1 MQGFSNHGGQLLAAM
16 RVWPQATTP
25 WVDLSTGINPHPY
38 PAPRASAGARGRL
51 PFPEETAS
59 LEALAGM
66 AFGVNDPGRV
76 LATPG
81 AEAGLRLLPQVL
93 RAGTVLI
100 AGPTYASHADAWL
113 GAGAKL
119 VDREEQAGAVVLVN
133 PNNPDGRIHTQ
144 ADLLAMADR
153 LAARNG
159 WLIIDESFAD
169 VSAEPSLAARNHP
182 RVVVLRSFGK
192 FFGLAGLRLGFVLGA
207 PELIHRLRRRQ
218 GDWPVSADAL
228 AAGLAAYAD
237 ADWMR
242 RTRARLVRDAAW
254 LDSRLERA
262 GLEIIGGAS
271 LFRLVKASD
280 ASDRFQTLCAAGIL
294 TRPFADQPT
303 WLRFGLPQSWARRR
317 VEIALGVA
325 P

>member
-1 MQGFSNHGGQLLAAM
+1 MQGFSNHGGQLQAAM
-16 RVWPQATTP
+16 RAWPQGPAP

-38 PAPRASAGARGRL
+38 PAPRASAMARGRL

-59 LEALAGM
+59 LEALAGI
-66 AFGVNDPGRV
+66 AFGMGDPERV

-81 AEAGLRLLPQVL
+81 AEAGLRLLPEVL
-93 RAGTVLI
+93 SIGTVLI

-113 GAGAKL
+113 GAGAQT
-119 VDREEQAGAVVLVN
+119 VDREEQARVVVLVN
-133 PNNPDGRIHTQ
+133 PNNPDGRLYTQ
-144 ADLLAMADR
+144 GELLALADR
-153 LAARNG
+153 LAARDG
-159 WLIIDESFAD
+159 WLIVDESFAD
-169 VSAEPSLAARNHP
+169 VTAEPSLAAQDHP

-192 FFGLAGLRLGFVLGA
+192 FFGLAGLRLGFVLGP
-207 PELIHRLRRRQ
+207 PELIRRLRRRQ

-237 ADWMR
+237 GDWMR

-262 GLEIIGGAS
+262 GFEIIGGAS
-271 LFRLVKASD
+271 LFRLAKAAD
-280 ASDRFQTLCAAGIL
+280 ASDRFQTLCACGIL

>member
-16 RVWPQATTP
+16 RAWPRAPTP

-51 PFPEETAS
+51 PFPEEAAS
-59 LEALAGM
+59 LEALVGM
-66 AFGVNDPGRV
+66 AFGVGNPERV

-93 RAGTVLI
+93 GADTVLI
-100 AGPTYASHADAWL
+100 AGPTYASHADAWT
-113 GAGAKL
+113 GAGARP
-119 VDREEQAGAVVLVN
+119 VDDEAQARVVVLVN
-133 PNNPDGRIHTQ
+133 PNNPDGRLHAQ
-144 ADLLAMADR
+144 GDLLAMADR
-153 LAARNG
+153 LAARDG
-159 WLIIDESFAD
+159 WLIVDESFAD
-169 VSAEPSLAARNHP
+169 ISAEPSLAAHGHP
-182 RVVVLRSFGK
+182 RIVVLRSFGK
-192 FFGLAGLRLGFVLGA
+192 FFGLAGLRLGFVLGP

-228 AAGLAAYAD
+228 AAGLAAYTD
-237 ADWMR
+237 ADWMK
-242 RTRARLVRDAAW
+242 RTRARLARDAAW

-262 GLEIIGGAS
+262 GFEIVGGTS
-271 LFRLVKASD
+271 LFRLVKAAD
-280 ASDRFQTLCAAGIL
+280 AADRFATLCVAGIL

-303 WLRFGLPQSWARRR
+303 WLRFGLPQPWARRR
-317 VEIALGVA
+317 VEAALGVA

>member
-38 PAPRASAGARGRL
+38 PAPRASAMARGRL

-59 LEALAGM
+59 LEALAGI
-66 AFGVNDPGRV
+66 AFGMGDPERV

-81 AEAGLRLLPQVL
+81 AEAGLRLLPEVL
-93 RAGTVLI
+93 SIGTVLI

-113 GAGAKL
+113 GAGAQT
-119 VDREEQAGAVVLVN
+119 VDREEQARVVVLVN
-133 PNNPDGRIHTQ
+133 PNNPDGRLYTQ
-144 ADLLAMADR
+144 GELLALADR
-153 LAARNG
+153 LAARDG
-159 WLIIDESFAD
+159 WLIVDESFAD
-169 VSAEPSLAARNHP
+169 VTAEPSLAAQDHP

-192 FFGLAGLRLGFVLGA
+192 FFGLAGLRLGFVLGP
-207 PELIHRLRRRQ
+207 PELIRRLRRRQ

-237 ADWMR
+237 GDWMR

-262 GLEIIGGAS
+262 GFEIIGGAS
-271 LFRLVKASD
+271 LFRLAKAAD
-280 ASDRFQTLCAAGIL
+280 ASDRFQTLCACGIL